1 MKLLRILIALIVFHI
16 SCQSQPDLPHMN
28 TLNPAFDRT
37 VKSYLNFTVPVI
49 SCQALKQDY
58 DSFLILDTRELEE
71 YQISHL
77 SHAIHIGFRNA
88 DISRLDTVPK
98 DQPIVVYCSIGYRS
112 EKIGEKLQKAGFSKV
127 YNLYGSVF
135 EWVNRGFP
143 LVDLQGKET
152 GHIHTYDRKW
162 SRWVEA
168 PGVEKVW

>member
-1 MKLLRILIALIVFHI
+1 MKLFWNLFALLAFQI
-16 SCQSQPDLPHMN
+16 SCQSQPDLPNMKI
-28 TLNPAFDRT
+28 LNPAFDRT

-49 SCQALKQDY
+49 SCEALKQDY
-58 DSFLILDTRELEE
+58 DSFLILDTRELAE

-77 SHAIHIGFRNA
+77 PQTVHIGFRHA

-135 EWVNRGFP
+135 EWANCGFP

-152 GHIHTYDRKW
+152 DRIHTYDRKW
-162 SRWVEA
+162 SRWIEA